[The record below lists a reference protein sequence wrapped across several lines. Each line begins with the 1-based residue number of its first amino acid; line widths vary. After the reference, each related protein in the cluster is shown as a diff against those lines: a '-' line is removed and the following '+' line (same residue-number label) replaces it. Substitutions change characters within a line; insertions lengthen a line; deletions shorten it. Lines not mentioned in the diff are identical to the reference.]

1 MMMGVGQDEVTE
13 DDTFF
18 EMMMGMGSGKSK
30 WSTEELALMPNV
42 HGILKVQTPPS
53 RQPVL

>member
-1 MMMGVGQDEVTE
+1 MMGVGQDEVTE